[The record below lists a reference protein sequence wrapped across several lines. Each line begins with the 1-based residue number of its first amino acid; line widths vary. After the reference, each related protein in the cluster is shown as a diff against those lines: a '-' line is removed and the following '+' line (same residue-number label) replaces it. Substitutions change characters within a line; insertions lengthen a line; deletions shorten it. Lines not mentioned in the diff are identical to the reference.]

1 MLALYRRYLDAK
13 EKIKGLMT
21 DDEGQTV
28 VEYIL
33 IIVAISLII
42 LASSPDLVNA
52 IKNVITKITTSLN
65 QQAPAAPSN

>member
-28 VEYIL
+28 VEYVL
-33 IIVAISLII
+33 IIVAVSLII
-42 LASSPDLVNA
+42 LASSPGLTGA
-52 IKNVITKITTSLN
+52 ISNVINRITTSLTN
-65 QQAPAAPSN
+65 ANAAS